1 MASILIVQGVHRI
14 AEPLFKM
21 TLSFPFWA
29 KIPAGF
35 FFGPGKK
42 DWDAARKVEESKIL
56 PEMLRFEI
64 LICPKT

>member
-35 FFGPGKK
+35 FLAQEKK
-42 DWDAARKVEESKIL
+42 RLGRCSEGGRIQKPSGNAAIWNLDMS
-56 PEMLRFEI
+56 
-64 LICPKT
+64 